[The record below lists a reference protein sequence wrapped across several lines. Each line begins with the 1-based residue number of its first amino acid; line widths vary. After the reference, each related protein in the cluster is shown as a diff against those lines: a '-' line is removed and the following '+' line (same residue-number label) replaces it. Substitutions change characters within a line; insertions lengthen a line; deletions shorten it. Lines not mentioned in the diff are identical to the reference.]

1 MSIGTA
7 FVCAWSFIFC
17 LLLNSKMEEED
28 VVEIVIG
35 VVTSVCTTTAGGG
48 FSSVPVLD
56 DSVYRVSLFF
66 PESSAT

>member
-1 MSIGTA
+1 
-7 FVCAWSFIFC
+7 
-17 LLLNSKMEEED
+17 MEEED